1 MEQMIDFAKGPL
13 FAFTFGV
20 MILGLLRLT
29 VIQIYTI
36 VVGKGRR
43 IKNAPWRKIAREA
56 LTWAL
61 PFPHLI
67 RGTILFSCSS
77 FVFHIGVIVVPLLL
91 AEHVVLWEGLLGLS
105 LPAIGRGLADALTL
119 TTLACLLVLLGLRTF
134 SARHR
139 AVSRPIDY
147 GLLLCVI
154 APFATGFMALHP
166 SWNPFPWE
174 AVMLVHLLSAE
185 LLFVLIPSTKL
196 AHVVLFAFDR
206 ISELHWQL
214 RPGAGD
220 KVAEALFGD
229 EARV

>member
-1 MEQMIDFAKGPL
+1 MDRLIDIAKGPL

-20 MILGLLRLT
+20 MVLGLLRL
-29 VIQIYTI
+29 VAIQVYSI

-43 IKNAPWRKIAREA
+43 IKNAPWRKIARE
-56 LTWAL
+56 TVSWAL

-67 RGTILFSCSS
+67 RGTILFSCAS
-77 FVFHIGVIVVPLLL
+77 FVFHIGIVIVPLLL
-91 AEHVVLWEGLLGLS
+91 DEHIVLWEGLLGVA
-105 LPAIGRGLADALTL
+105 LPAIGRGVADVLTL
-119 TTLACLLVLLGLRTF
+119 VTLACLLVLLGLRTF

-154 APFATGFMALHP
+154 APFATGFLALHP
-166 SWNPFPWE
+166 SWNPFPWD
-174 AVMLVHLLSAE
+174 AAMLVHILSAE
-185 LLFVLIPSTKL
+185 LLLVLVPFTKL

-206 ISELHWQL
+206 ISEIYWQL

-220 KVAEALFGD
+220 KVARALFGD
-229 EARV
+229 EAKV

>member
-1 MEQMIDFAKGPL
+1 MQEAIEFAKGPL

-20 MILGLLRLT
+20 MTLGLLRLT
-29 VIQIYTI
+29 VIQVYTLA
-36 VVGKGRR
+36 VGKGRR
-43 IKNAPWRKIAREA
+43 IRNAPWRKIGREA
-56 LTWAL
+56 MTWTL

-77 FVFHIGVIVVPLLL
+77 YVFHIGVIIVPLFL
-91 AEHVVLWEGLLGLS
+91 AEHVVLWEGLLS
-105 LPAIGRGLADALTL
+105 VRLPAIGRGLADALTL
-119 TTLACLLVLLGLRTF
+119 ITLACLLVLLALRTL

-154 APFATGFMALHP
+154 VPFASGFLAVHP
-166 SWNPFPWE
+166 SWSPLPWD
-174 AVMLVHLLSAE
+174 ATMLLHALSAA
-185 LLFVLIPSTKL
+185 LLFVLVPFTKL
-196 AHVVLFAFDR
+196 AHVVLFPFDR
-206 ISELHWQL
+206 ISEIHWQL

-220 KVAEALFGD
+220 KVAAALFGD